1 VDYGKMSFIL
11 KGNKTQQI
19 HKQIAI
25 HDEQMHVAMKL
36 QNIPAW
42 TKYSMLQQFLRVYK
56 KSTS

>member
-1 VDYGKMSFIL
+1 MSFIL